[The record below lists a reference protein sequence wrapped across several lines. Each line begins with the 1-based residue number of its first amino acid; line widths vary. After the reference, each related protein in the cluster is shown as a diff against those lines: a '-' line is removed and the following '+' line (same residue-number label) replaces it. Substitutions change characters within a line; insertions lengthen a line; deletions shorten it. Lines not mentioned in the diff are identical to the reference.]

1 MIDLFKWGFL
11 VSMGAMW
18 LAVGVGVVALLIPTK
33 PRATKPAV
41 VDQKR
46 AA

>member
-1 MIDLFKWGFL
+1 MIDLFKWGFI
-11 VSMGAMW
+11 VSMGATW
-18 LAVGVGVVALLIPTK
+18 LAVIVGVVALLIPTK

-41 VDQKR
+41 VEQKQ